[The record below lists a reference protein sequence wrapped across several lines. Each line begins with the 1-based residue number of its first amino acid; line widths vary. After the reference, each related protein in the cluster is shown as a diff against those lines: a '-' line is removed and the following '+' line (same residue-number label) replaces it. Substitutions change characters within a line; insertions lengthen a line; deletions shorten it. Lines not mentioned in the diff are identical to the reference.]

1 MAVSLGPN
9 GLAGDGGGVEVSTGN
24 LTTLGLNTSGE
35 PSNIV
40 CPLPSGYDYFRLFMR
55 WNNTTVNTLKGRVF
69 LVAFSGGTQLA
80 CEANSW
86 RLRRGTAGSQN
97 GALENVNNAS
107 SLYSLIA
114 TDVDAATLNNL
125 VVDIDGQSGYR
136 PAIIWDGN
144 YTHSGNGSS
153 RMLGT
158 MHYNSVTRYTGVG
171 INLDNLA
178 VVNFEYR
185 LVGYSL

>member
-1 MAVSLGPN
+1 MAVTLGPN
-9 GLAGDGGGVEVSTGN
+9 GLTGDGGGVEVSTGN

-35 PSNIV
+35 LGNII

-55 WNNTTVNTLKGRVF
+55 WNNTTAGTASGRMF
-69 LVAFSGGTQLA
+69 LVAFGGTQLS
-80 CEANSW
+80 CEGNAW
-86 RLRRGTAGSQN
+86 RLRRGNAGSQN
-97 GALENVNNAS
+97 GSLDNVHNGS
-107 SLYSLIA
+107 SLWTLIA
-114 TDVDAATLNNL
+114 TDADPATLNNL

-144 YTHSGNGSS
+144 YTHASQGSS

-158 MHYNSVTRYTGVG
+158 MHFNSVTRYTGVG

>member
-9 GLAGDGGGVEVSTGN
+9 GLAGDGGGVVVSTGN

-35 PSNIV
+35 TGNIIV
-40 CPLPSGYDYFRLFMR
+40 TLPSGYDYFRLFMR
-55 WNNTTVNTLKGRVF
+55 WNNTTAGSTLGRMF
-69 LVAFSGGTQLA
+69 LVAFGGTQLS
-80 CEANSW
+80 CEGNAW
-86 RLRRGTAGSQN
+86 RLRRGNAGSQN
-97 GALENVNNAS
+97 GSLDNVNNAS
-107 SLYSLIA
+107 SLWTLIA
-114 TDVDAATLNNL
+114 TDVDGATLNNL

-144 YTHSGNGSS
+144 YTQSSQGSS

-158 MHYNSVTRYTGVG
+158 MHYNSTARYTGVG